1 VRKRTDRGARWYYP
15 VSMKSTGIV
24 VLMFLA
30 LSLYGCG
37 AELVEEP
44 PPVVSVGEWSMYR
57 DFTFNAYSD
66 QILRGDDGTAQEVA
80 LFISQND
87 NFRIAID
94 GANANRVGVVR
105 RALLDAGI
113 PAYKIQVGT
122 FGDSL
127 LRRDTRVAVLIG
139 N

>member
-1 VRKRTDRGARWYYP
+1 MKNALY
-15 VSMKSTGIV
+15 VSLLV
-24 VLMFLA
+24 AA

-37 AELVEEP
+37 AEFVEEQP
-44 PPVVSVGEWSMYR
+44 LVVSVGEWSVYR

-66 QILRGDDGTAQEVA
+66 QMLRGDDGTAQEVA
-80 LFISQND
+80 LFMSQND
-87 NFRIAID
+87 NFRIALD